1 MRTPHFPSKLRER
14 TAIPVRSRP
23 GNRRQGVLALGGR
36 TMRCALGRSGILA
49 RKREGDGGTPLGT
62 WRLVEVRYRA
72 DRVARPVTRLA
83 VRASRP
89 FDGWC
94 DAPGDR
100 NYNRAVTLPY
110 PASAETM
117 WRDDRLYDIVV
128 VLDHNTRPRARGLGS
143 AVFLHLARDG
153 YEPTEGCVALAER
166 DLRMLLARSRPGDA
180 IAVLFA
186 P

>member
-1 MRTPHFPSKLRER
+1 MRTPQFPSKLRER
-14 TAIPVRSRP
+14 TAIPLRSRP
-23 GNRRQGVLALGGR
+23 GNRQQGVLALGGR
-36 TMRCALGRSGILA
+36 VMRCTLGRSGVLA

-62 WRLVEVRYRA
+62 WRLVEVRYRP
-72 DRVARPVTRLA
+72 DRVKRPLTRLP
-83 VRASRP
+83 VRASRAG
-89 FDGWC
+89 DGWC
-94 DAPGDR
+94 DAACDR

-117 WRDDRLYDIVV
+117 WRDDNLYDIVV

-153 YEPTEGCVALAER
+153 YAPTEGCIALSEHDMR
-166 DLRMLLARSRPGDA
+166 RLLARLDA
-180 IAVLFA
+180 RSTIAIL